1 MSVLCDLDGV
11 IYRGQT
17 PLPGVKPALE
27 RLREEGVAI
36 FFITNN
42 STLSPQ
48 AAADK
53 ITRVTGFEADAAQV
67 LTSCLAAVSLLGP
80 DDGPVLMVGEE
91 GVVDAVART
100 GLPTTEDAMEAR
112 SVLVGLTRSLTYELL
127 GRAMRAIRNGA
138 RFIATNDDTTFPTE
152 DGLLPGCGAIV
163 AAIAVSSGV
172 APIVA
177 GKPNQPMRDLIRS
190 RGVTDAWV
198 IGDRADT
205 DIVLAQREPGW
216 RSVLVLTGVSDEDGS
231 ETAGADHV
239 VADFP
244 AAVDLVL
251 AGLDES

>member
-1 MSVLCDLDGV
+1 LSVLCDLDGV

-17 PLPGVKPALE
+17 RLPGVKAGLE
-27 RLREEGVAI
+27 RLSEESVPT

-42 STLSPQ
+42 STRSPQ

-53 ITRVTGFEADAAQV
+53 ITRVTGFDATAAQV

-91 GVVDAVART
+91 GVADAVARA
-100 GLPTTEDAMEAR
+100 GLPTTEDPMAAR
-112 SVLVGLTRSLTYELL
+112 SVLVGLTRSFTYELL
-127 GRAMRAIRNGA
+127 GRAMTAIRNGA

-152 DGLLPGCGAIV
+152 EGLLPGCGAIV

-172 APIVA
+172 EPVVA
-177 GKPNQPMRDLIRS
+177 GKPNRPMRDLIKS

-205 DIVLAQREPGW
+205 DIALARHEPGW
-216 RSVLVLTGVSDEDGS
+216 RSILVLTGVSEEEGS

-239 VADFP
+239 VVDFP

-251 AGLDES
+251 AGLHPS